1 MKAGP
6 ETRTR
11 PTRPDASMVLLDEVM
26 RRPLDPGYA
35 DEAARRRD
43 GTSTRG
49 PRRTLVLTIVAVL
62 LGAGTAAAAVAL
74 QPRDSVLTARSILH
88 DEIVQRS
95 EDADAA
101 AQAILEL
108 DARIDAL
115 QNAGLGDA
123 YPALLDG
130 TQRDGAAAG
139 TVAVTGPG
147 LVVTMRDAVP
157 LLGETDSASK
167 RVLDYDLQ
175 VVVNSLW
182 GAGAQAIAVNG
193 HRLTATSAIRSAGE
207 AILVDLVGLSSP
219 YTIEAIGDPST
230 LPAFFARSVGQQH
243 LTVLGSRYA
252 ITSDVRRE
260 KALALPA
267 GRAAETMLAR
277 PVEAL
282 GSGASQNRPSG
293 LPTP

>member
-6 ETRTR
+6 DARTR

-35 DEAARRRD
+35 EEAARRRD
-43 GTSTRG
+43 GGTRRG
-49 PRRTLVLTIVAVL
+49 ARPTVLLTVLALV

-74 QPRDSVLTARSILH
+74 QPRDSVLTARSVLRE
-88 DEIVQRS
+88 EIDQRS
-95 EDADAA
+95 EEADEAA
-101 AQAILEL
+101 RSILEL

-115 QNAGLGDA
+115 QSEQLADT
-123 YPALLDG
+123 YPVLLARS
-130 TQRDGAAAG
+130 TRDGATAG
-139 TVAVTGPG
+139 TVAVRGPG

-157 LLGETDSASK
+157 LLGETDTGSK

-175 VVVNSLW
+175 VVVNALW
-182 GAGAQAIAVNG
+182 GAGAQAVAVNG

-230 LPAFFARSVGQQH
+230 LPAYFARSVGQQH
-243 LTVLGSRYA
+243 LTVLASRYA

-260 KALALPA
+260 KSLELPA
-267 GRAAETMLAR
+267 GRVAETLLAR
-277 PVEAL
+277 PVETL
-282 GSGASQNRPSG
+282 GSSTSQDRPDG
-293 LPTP
+293 PPAP